1 MSLSFALTQIS
12 SIKNIWSDDT
22 LSGGQKLLQ
31 TCMSLG
37 MAIPML
43 VNGLQGMNTV
53 LGLSTAIQGKKNAL
67 LGSYLALS

>member
-22 LSGGQKLLQ
+22 LTGGQKLLQ
-31 TCMSLG
+31 TVMSLG

-43 VNGLQGMNTV
+43 VNGL
-53 LGLSTAIQGKKNAL
+53 
-67 LGSYLALS
+67 